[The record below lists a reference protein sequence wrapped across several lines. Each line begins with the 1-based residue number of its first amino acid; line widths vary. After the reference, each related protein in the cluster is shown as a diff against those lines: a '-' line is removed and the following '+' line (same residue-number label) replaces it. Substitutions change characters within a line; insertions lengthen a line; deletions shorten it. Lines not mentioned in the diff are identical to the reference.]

1 MNRPLTTLFLAAAAL
16 LQLSCAIVVREPE
29 TEHEHG
35 AAAASTVAV
44 LPPVTKATCV
54 MHATAGNET
63 VKGVVKFTQA
73 EGGVMIEA
81 RIEGL
86 KPGLHG
92 FHVHEWGDLDCLDG
106 MCTGGHF
113 NPTAEAHGGPDA
125 PIRHAGDL
133 GNLEADASG
142 VAVYKRLDTRLK
154 LNGADGILGRGL
166 VIHANPD
173 DFTTQPTGNAGARL
187 ATGVIGSAKP

>member
-1 MNRPLTTLFLAAAAL
+1 MKSLPTSLCLAAAAL
-16 LQLSCAIVVREPE
+16 LQLSCAVVVREPAHDHPTVTVSE
-29 TEHEHG
+29 
-35 AAAASTVAV
+35 AAAVPAV
-44 LPPVTKATCV
+44 QKATCV

-63 VKGVVKFTQA
+63 VKGVVKFTQTI
-73 EGGVMIEA
+73 GGVLVEA

-92 FHVHEWGDLDCLDG
+92 FHVHEFGDLDCADG

-113 NPTAEAHGGPDA
+113 NPTGEAHGAADA
-125 PIRHAGDL
+125 AIRHAGDL
-133 GNLEADASG
+133 GNLEAGANG
-142 VAVYKRLDTRLK
+142 VAEYKRLDTRLQ
-154 LNGADGILGRGL
+154 LNGPHSILGRGL